1 MIYLKLTLNVC
12 SISYFIIHQGRMC
25 GTSYYVVPYVISFS
39 DRSSDDNDNP
49 TPYLCPSRQAKQFN
63 ILGLRAT

>member
-1 MIYLKLTLNVC
+1 MHDHNTRAKCMFRVSL
-12 SISYFIIHQGRMC
+12 
-25 GTSYYVVPYVISFS
+25 GTQTFS
-39 DRSSDDNDNP
+39 TVSARIWNP